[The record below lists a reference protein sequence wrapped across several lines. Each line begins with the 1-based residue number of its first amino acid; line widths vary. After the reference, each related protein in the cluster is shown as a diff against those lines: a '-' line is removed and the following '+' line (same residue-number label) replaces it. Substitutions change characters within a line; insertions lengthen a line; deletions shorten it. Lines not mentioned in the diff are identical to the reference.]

1 MWELALGIC
10 YKIETLTLPSSYIYI
25 YIYIYI
31 IKRDHTNK
39 TYYDAINKKLISLK
53 MYTLIHAE
61 LGTIL
66 KKCIIDTITITHF
79 FLIIDTTTITL
90 KKIIVDTIT
99 NT

>member
-1 MWELALGIC
+1 MLLCCYYAALTVC
-10 YKIETLTLPSSYIYI
+10 WV
-25 YIYIYI
+25 
-31 IKRDHTNK
+31 HT
-39 TYYDAINKKLISLK
+39 
-53 MYTLIHAE
+53 E

-90 KKIIVDTIT
+90 KKKIVDTIT

>member
-1 MWELALGIC
+1 MHILIFRYL
-10 YKIETLTLPSSYIYI
+10 
-25 YIYIYI
+25 
-31 IKRDHTNK
+31 HT
-39 TYYDAINKKLISLK
+39 
-53 MYTLIHAE
+53 E

-99 NT
+99 NTEFS